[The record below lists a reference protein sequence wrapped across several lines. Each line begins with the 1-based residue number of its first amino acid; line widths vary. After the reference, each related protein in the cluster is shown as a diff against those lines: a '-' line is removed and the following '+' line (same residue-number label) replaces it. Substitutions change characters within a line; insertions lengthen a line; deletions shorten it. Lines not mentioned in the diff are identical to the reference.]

1 MSNVFISY
9 SARDS
14 AIARSIHERCLQL
27 GLTAFLAEVS
37 LEPGDQWKDKILAE
51 LKEADWVIFLATPN
65 SCASDAVKHEI
76 GGALVLGKAFVA
88 VRVGVEVAQ
97 LPDWIKDKH
106 AVDGTDS
113 EAIQAVVS
121 GVAKKVRKDL
131 LVAGMVIGAIVLGI
145 MWLAGKSTPKNT

>member
-9 SARDS
+9 SSKDS
-14 AIARSIHERCLQL
+14 VLARSIHDRCLQI

-37 LEPGDQWKDKILAE
+37 LKPGDQWKDKILEE

-76 GGALVLGKAFVA
+76 GGALVLKKSFVA
-88 VRVGVEVAQ
+88 VRVGVGIEQ

-106 AVDGTDS
+106 AVDGNDS
-113 EAIQAVVS
+113 QALHDTITN
-121 GVAKKVRKDL
+121 VAKRVRKDL
-131 LVAGMVIGAIVLGI
+131 LIAGLVIAALVFGVL
-145 MWLAGKSTPKNT
+145 WLASKGTKKD